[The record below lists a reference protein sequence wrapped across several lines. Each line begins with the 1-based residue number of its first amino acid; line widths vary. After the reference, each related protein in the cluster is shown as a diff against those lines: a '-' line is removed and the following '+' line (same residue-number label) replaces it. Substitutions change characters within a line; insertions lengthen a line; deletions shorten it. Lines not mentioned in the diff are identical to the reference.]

1 MPENWITSHL
11 LDVSLNRVLL
21 SNVSGNEL
29 NRQYEE
35 TIELVGESVMCCN
48 KSVSPEEITESFI
61 LTLPIFF
68 SNSVSVRVLGS
79 FCLANKHRY
88 TMFSLV
94 LSRRCYPLICFAQN
108 SEKIDKLNVFTK
120 LRDNSVSYLLKKK
133 IEFRELLRKSGKYWF
148 EISMSFNSTQKQ
160 RELSGRFYISI
171 NDTVKYCHKWIAGF
185 HVT

>member
-1 MPENWITSHL
+1 MNDSWRKTQCRKITSHL

-29 NRQYEE
+29 NCQYED

-48 KSVSPEEITESFI
+48 KSVSPEEITESFV

-68 SNSVSVRVLGS
+68 SNSLSVNVLGS

-94 LSRRCYPLICFAQN
+94 LSRRCYPLICFVQN
-108 SEKIDKLNVFTK
+108 SEKIDKLDVLTK
-120 LRDNSVSYLLKKK
+120 LRDNSVSYLLKKP
-133 IEFRELLRKSGKYWF
+133 
-148 EISMSFNSTQKQ
+148 
-160 RELSGRFYISI
+160 
-171 NDTVKYCHKWIAGF
+171 
-185 HVT
+185 